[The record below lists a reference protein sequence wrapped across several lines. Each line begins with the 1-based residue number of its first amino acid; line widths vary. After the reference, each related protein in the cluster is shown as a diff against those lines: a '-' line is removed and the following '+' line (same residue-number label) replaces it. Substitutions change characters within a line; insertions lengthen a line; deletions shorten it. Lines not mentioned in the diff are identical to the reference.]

1 MSLPEKKFSES
12 FQLTNSVMMEQ
23 QTKSDT
29 TASKTSP
36 STRLKQ
42 HHSTIDKPG
51 LDDNKQRVVAT
62 SDFKTST

>member
-1 MSLPEKKFSES
+1 
-12 FQLTNSVMMEQ
+12 MMEQ

-29 TASKTSP
+29 AASKTSP